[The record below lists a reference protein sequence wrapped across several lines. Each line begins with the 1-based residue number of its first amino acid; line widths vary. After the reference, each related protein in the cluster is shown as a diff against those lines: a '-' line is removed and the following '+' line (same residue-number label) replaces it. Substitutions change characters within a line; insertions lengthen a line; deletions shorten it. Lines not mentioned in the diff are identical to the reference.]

1 MQTKKK
7 SFQPGGYALLIT
19 MVFIGITLLLLVSV
33 MSWANSN
40 AKQTHRN
47 NMFNTSSAAAEAAA
61 EAAVAYM
68 ERDFY
73 NQSLNTNASI
83 YTTNLPSQTS
93 WPIHFTFSDTNG
105 TANRI
110 SVSTSPANWTTNIVL
125 LGNQYQG
132 LFGAVAQCTVIATA
146 TPSNQLYN
154 VPATVKEEFQLAS
167 IPIFQFA
174 IFYNLNMEIDPG
186 AAMSITGPVFSN
198 GGIWAGTG
206 NLTFNSTVKAVNS
219 IYTSSTNFPDPF
231 GPKSKTDS
239 GLPTFNGGTP
249 LGGQDALSMPIG
261 TNTSATAVRDL
272 LGLPPTNVVGTSLQ
286 GQQYFYNAAD
296 LIVSN
301 SSSGVISN
309 YYRNQDGSLS
319 YIAPD
324 VATYT
329 TNGSGSSK
337 TITTN
342 YNNYSFVTNV
352 SFYDYREGKTV
363 SAVQVD
369 VSALNKWLTNNT
381 TGIQKNTINNTDKG
395 HAINSIYVYNNATA
409 SSTKLPSVRMV
420 NGSVLP
426 SAGLTVVTPDPLYV
440 LGNYNATGS
449 AVGTTNTANT
459 APAALMGDSL
469 TILSTNWNDSKYTN
483 GYSLSNRNPSATTVN
498 AAAFEGIVQST
509 TNDYSGGVEN
519 FLRLLENWGSS
530 TALTYNGSIVV
541 MFPSQ
546 FATNRWQQTGNYYNA
561 PKRAWAF
568 DLNFKQQSKT
578 PPLTPSVK
586 ALIRQRWSAY

>member
-93 WPIHFTFSDTNG
+93 WPIQFTFTDTNG

-110 SVSTSPANWTTNIVL
+110 SVSTSPANWSTNIVF

-186 AAMSITGPVFSN
+186 ATMSVIGPVFSN

-206 NLTFNSTVKAVNS
+206 NLTFNSSVKAVNQV
-219 IYTSSTNFPDPF
+219 YTTNTVDPYDTN
-231 GPKSKTDS
+231 KSDS
-239 GLPTFNGGTP
+239 AGAHFNGGTP

-272 LGLPPTNVVGTSLQ
+272 LGLPPTNIVATSLQ
-286 GQQYFYNAAD
+286 GQQYFYNSAD
-296 LIVSN
+296 LVVSN

-369 VSALNKWLTNNT
+369 VSALNKWLTNNA
-381 TGIQKNTINNTDKG
+381 TGIQKNNINNTDKG
-395 HAINSIYVYNNATA
+395 HTINSIYVYNNATA

-459 APAALMGDSL
+459 APAALMGDAL
-469 TILSTNWNDSKYTN
+469 TVLSTNWNDSKYTN
-483 GYSLSNRNPSATTVN
+483 GYALNNRNPVSTTVN
-498 AAAFEGIVQST
+498 AATFEGIVPST
-509 TNDYSGGVEN
+509 STAYSGGVEN

-530 TALTYNGSIVV
+530 TTLTYNGSIVV

-546 FATNRWQQTGNYYNA
+546 FATNHWITTGTYYNA
-561 PKRAWAF
+561 PTRKWAF
-568 DLNFKQQSKT
+568 DLNFMQQNKV